1 VQIDSPKTVER
12 IRMLNDLL
20 RATFTGGKVM
30 MTAAVAALNDPTRAK
45 VLEGVRTFNAFTRH
59 NDPYGEHD
67 CAFFMVDG
75 ERYFFKVDCYDKTM
89 EYGSEDPADPE
100 QTIRVLTIGTAEDY

>member
-20 RATFTGGKVM
+20 RSTFTGGKVM
-30 MTAAVAALNDPTRAK
+30 MTAAVAALNPEARAK
-45 VLEGVRTFNAFTRH
+45 VLTAVRTFDAFTRH
-59 NDPYGEHD
+59 NNPHGEND

-75 ERYFFKVDCYDKTM
+75 ERYFFKLDCYDKTM
-89 EYGSEDPADPE
+89 EYGSEDPSNPE
-100 QTIRVLTIGTAEDY
+100 ITVRVLTIGTAEDY